1 MGLPK
6 TIDRVG
12 VTSEKP

>member
-6 TIDRVG
+6 TYLIMLA
-12 VTSEKP
+12 